1 VRTLPTQRIELGGNV
16 HNQRRR
22 WSAAAALAVV
32 VMVSASCSS
41 SDKHASVSKQ
51 PTTTTALIP
60 APAGLP
66 AFYAVPKPLPS
77 IKAGDLL
84 KTEKVAAPGVNGDVY
99 RVMYVSTT
107 VHDAATPVTG
117 LVVVPKGAPPAGG
130 WPVVTW
136 GHGTNGM
143 ADKCAPS
150 LAPADPQQAQLANL
164 LLAHGWAVTAS
175 DYQGEGTP
183 GLLPYIA
190 GDSAARNV
198 IDIVRAARQLPGAH
212 LSTNYV
218 VWGHSEGG
226 QTAMYALK
234 IGPTYAKDLQ
244 LKGVVAGAPPSQFN
258 LIYVFLKGSPYRYY
272 LLMAAGGLNT
282 AYGDREAPLEQVLTP
297 AGMKLLPLLDQYC
310 AGGIA
315 QHLGNVDIATVSKGD
330 PFENELWRKVLD
342 ANDPQQFK
350 TPSAVPLLMIQGG
363 ADEQIPPISTKIL
376 AAHLCSIG
384 QDLERWIY
392 PGQTHAGV
400 IGPSANDMVH
410 WMKDRFSN
418 GANPD
423 PYNPNGLANIDV
435 TRCPK

>member
-1 VRTLPTQRIELGGNV
+1 MHRHRV
-16 HNQRRR
+16 R
-22 WSAAAALAVV
+22 WSAAATLAAI
-32 VMVSASCSS
+32 VMVAAGCSS
-41 SDKHASVSKQ
+41 SNKTASASNKATS
-51 PTTTTALIP
+51 TTTLIP

-66 AFYAVPKPLPS
+66 AFYSVPKPLPS
-77 IKAGDLL
+77 TKAGDLL
-84 KTEKVAAPGVNGDVY
+84 KTERVAAPGVNGDVY

-107 VHDAATPVTG
+107 VHGAPTPVTG
-117 LVVVPKGAPPAGG
+117 FVVVPKGTPPAGG

-150 LAPADPQQAQLANL
+150 LKPGDPEQAQLANL
-164 LLAHGWAVTAS
+164 LLANGWAVTAS

-198 IDIVRAARQLPGAH
+198 IDIVRAARQLPGGHVSA
-212 LSTNYV
+212 NYI

-226 QTAMYALK
+226 QTAMYGLK
-234 IGPTYAKDLQ
+234 IGPTYGKDLQ

-282 AYGDREAPLEQVLTP
+282 AYGDAEAPLDQVLTR

-310 AGGIA
+310 AGDLA
-315 QHLGNVDIATVSKGD
+315 QRLGNVDIATVSKGD
-330 PFENELWRKVLD
+330 PFQNDLWRKVLD
-342 ANDPQQFK
+342 ANDPQQF
-350 TPSAVPLLMIQGG
+350 TSPSPVPLLMIQGA
-363 ADEQIPPISTKIL
+363 ADEQIPPVSTKIL
-376 AAHLCSIG
+376 AEHLCTIG
-384 QDLERWIY
+384 QNLERWIY

-400 IGPSANDMVH
+400 IAPSANDMVR
-410 WMKDRFSN
+410 WMKDRFAG